1 MDIAVSQGMEG
12 FKILYLINLKTN
24 VRVGIHGSPGSTA
37 QIDYL
42 IIILFHPVKFDPGHI
57 DEITLFATFRAN
69 FRWLSSCNEKSA
81 KMKSYSS

>member
-42 IIILFHPVKFDPGHI
+42 IIILFTP
-57 DEITLFATFRAN
+57 
-69 FRWLSSCNEKSA
+69 
-81 KMKSYSS
+81 